1 LRSGLILDTISQL
14 IKNLI
19 VLVIVAS
26 LLEIILPDNNYRP
39 YVKFV
44 VGIMIMISILNP
56 VLQLLRIMPDLE
68 MEIMRTQMEQFEDIS
83 FEDGNQIND
92 EAVMNNQDLIVQE
105 YKRSLA
111 HEVNETV
118 SNRRG
123 LDLSLVELEVIEDMN
138 KKDFGSIKK
147 IQLVFSASESEVERE
162 ETKIIGKI
170 DIQVGGESAP
180 VSDWEK
186 DVSVK
191 YQGEKLLIKRELKNY
206 FSLDKEQISIM
217 VVE

>member
-1 LRSGLILDTISQL
+1 MLDTISQL

-26 LLEIILPDNNYRP
+26 LLEIILPDNKYRP
-39 YVKFV
+39 YVKLV

-83 FEDGNQIND
+83 FEDGNKIND

-147 IQLVFSASESEVERE
+147 IQLVFSASESKVERE
-162 ETKIIGKI
+162 ETKIIEKI

-191 YQGEKLLIKRELKNY
+191 YQGEKLSIKRELKNY

>member
-1 LRSGLILDTISQL
+1 MLDTISQL

-111 HEVNETV
+111 HKVNETV

-138 KKDFGSIKK
+138 KKDFGNIKK
-147 IQLVFSASESEVERE
+147 IQLLFSASESEVERE
-162 ETKIIGKI
+162 ETEIIEKI

-191 YQGEKLLIKRELKNY
+191 YQGEKLSIKRELKNY